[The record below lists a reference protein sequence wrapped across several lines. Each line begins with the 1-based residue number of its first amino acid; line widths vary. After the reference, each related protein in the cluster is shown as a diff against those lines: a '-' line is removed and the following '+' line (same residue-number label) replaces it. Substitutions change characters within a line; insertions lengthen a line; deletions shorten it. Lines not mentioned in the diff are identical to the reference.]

1 MTDPNDPPK
10 THSLFTRS
18 PRVPFAYS
26 RAAVLGAG
34 AWGTALA
41 GALQRA
47 GLATTLWMRDAD
59 RADRLNATHRS
70 DALPGILLPATLN
83 ATADLA
89 AATRQARILILAV
102 PAAATRELA
111 RRLTGTLVP
120 GSLVLSA
127 SKGFEPETGAFM
139 TEVLDD
145 ALGGRSLTGALTG
158 PSFAIEVARGEPTL
172 LTLAMAALDPAHP
185 QRRLARRQADVLTR
199 ALAQAAIRL
208 DTSADAIGAQVGGAL
223 KNQIAIA
230 CGMATALGLG
240 ENARAGILSRG
251 LDDMRRLTHALGGQP
266 DTLLGSCG
274 VGDLFLTA
282 ASAQSRNT
290 RLGMRLAAGHADTE
304 RHELTEGATSAR
316 TVAVLEQRLGIRLE
330 LAAAVRDALDGVRTP
345 AQALAGLLEPQPR
358 RRVQP
363 RPGETTASAPTAS
376 PLPALLRPQERGH
389 SRPATKP
396 HSRASSHV

>member
-1 MTDPNDPPK
+1 MFEPNDPPK
-10 THSLFTRS
+10 THPLSTLS
-18 PRVPFAYS
+18 PRVPFAFG

-41 GALQRA
+41 GALHRA
-47 GLATTLWMRDAD
+47 GLATALWMRDAE

-70 DALPGILLPATLN
+70 DALPGIALPAALN

-89 AATRQARILILAV
+89 AATRNAPILILAV
-102 PAAATRELA
+102 PAAATRGLA
-111 RRLTGTLVP
+111 RRLAGTLAP
-120 GSLVLSA
+120 GTLVLSA

-145 ALGGRSLTGALTG
+145 ALGGHVLTGALTG
-158 PSFAIEVARGEPTL
+158 PSFAGEVARGEATL
-172 LTLAMAALDPAHP
+172 LTLAMAALAPAHP
-185 QRRLARRQADVLTR
+185 QRRLAQRQADALTR

-208 DTSADAIGAQVGGAL
+208 DSSADTVGAQVGGAL

-240 ENARAGILSRG
+240 ENARAGILTRG
-251 LDDMRRLTHALGGQP
+251 LDDMRRLTCALGGQP

-304 RHELTEGATSAR
+304 RHELTEGAISAR

-358 RRVQP
+358 PRVKP
-363 RPGETTASAPTAS
+363 RPDAAASAPAAA
-376 PLPALLRPQERGH
+376 PLPALLRPQEHGR
-389 SRPATKP
+389 SRPAAKP
-396 HSRASSHV
+396 HSRAPSHV